1 MSTFNRRGRASATAT
16 RKKPA
21 YHHGELRKALIAAT
35 LKLIPTMGVR
45 ELSLRAVAR
54 RAGVSHSASYRH
66 FSSKESLL
74 AAIAE
79 QGFILL
85 AEAMRSAIE
94 AHPGNSLA
102 KLQAAGTGYVTF
114 GLQHPHHLQIMFG
127 GAIGRF
133 EEYPT
138 LVAAAKHARQQLTGV
153 VNEGLTSGAVRTA
166 NEQLVQVAAWAIVHG
181 LAVLMAGGQ
190 VQTPAGVEL
199 SQAEKAAM
207 ANGVTRLFCEGLA
220 P

>member
-1 MSTFNRRGRASATAT
+1 
-16 RKKPA
+16 
-21 YHHGELRKALIAAT
+21 LIAAT

-85 AEAMRSAIE
+85 AEAMRCAID
-94 AHPGNSLA
+94 AHPGDALA
-102 KLQAAGTGYVTF
+102 KLQAAGTGYVSF
-114 GLQHPHHLQIMFG
+114 GVQHPHHLQIMFG

-133 EEYPT
+133 DAYPT
-138 LVAAAKHARQQLTGV
+138 LVAAASRARQQLAGIVT
-153 VNEGLTSGAVRTA
+153 EGLKSGALRAA

-190 VQTPAGVEL
+190 VRTPVGVVLSPAEQT
-199 SQAEKAAM
+199 AM
-207 ANGVTRLFCEGLA
+207 ANGVTGLFCEGLA
-220 P
+220 PKSPPRTRVGLRNP